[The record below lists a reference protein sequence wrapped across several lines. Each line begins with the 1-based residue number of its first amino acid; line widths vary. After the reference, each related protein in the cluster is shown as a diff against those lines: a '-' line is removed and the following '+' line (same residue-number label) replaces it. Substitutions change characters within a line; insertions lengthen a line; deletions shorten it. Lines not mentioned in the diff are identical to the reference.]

1 MCVSKEVSLGA
12 FIICSLTCYY
22 LYKRNRVN
30 DRWIALMFGYFG
42 SMQFLEYLMWKDQE
56 CNGLNQ
62 TATDIGFIH
71 NILQPVLS
79 LGAAYYFTGGK
90 IPFYVYGVFII
101 YIITSLP
108 RIIEAKKDNQ
118 CSLPCNGTDDGLSWK
133 HTETKHAWYVWG
145 IFCIALALPFIT
157 MKKNGHIYSGIIV
170 TTYIISHF
178 ISVSR
183 CPNSITP
190 PNGSWWCLMAVFVPL
205 LALKIN

>member
-1 MCVSKEVSLGA
+1 MCVSKEVSLRA

-22 LYKRNRVN
+22 LYNRNRVN
-30 DRWIALMFGYFG
+30 DRWIAVTFGYLG
-42 SMQFLEYLMWKDQE
+42 TMQFLEYLMWKDQE

-90 IPFYVYGVFII
+90 IPLYVYGVSII

-118 CSLPCNGTDDGLSWK
+118 CSLPCNGSDDGLSWK
-133 HTETKHAWYVWG
+133 HTETKNARYVWG

-170 TTYIISHF
+170 TTYIISDF

-190 PNGSWWCLMAVFVPL
+190 PNGSWWCLMAVFIPL